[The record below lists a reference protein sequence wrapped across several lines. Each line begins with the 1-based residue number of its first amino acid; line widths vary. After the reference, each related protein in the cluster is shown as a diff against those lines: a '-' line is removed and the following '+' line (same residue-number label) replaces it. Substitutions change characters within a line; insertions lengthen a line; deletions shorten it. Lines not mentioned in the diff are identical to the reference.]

1 MGSWISPAV
10 RALRLH
16 QWAKNLLVFVPPLAA
31 HRFAEPQTHG
41 AALAAFVAFGLAASG
56 GYLVND
62 LRDVAS
68 DRAHPRKR
76 VRPVAA
82 GALPERRAAALAAFL
97 LAAAAVVAWPLPTP
111 FRALLA
117 GYVATTFAYSLGLKR
132 RPVLDVL
139 LLAALYTVRLFA
151 GGAATGTPVSEWL
164 ASFSMF
170 VFLSL
175 ALLKRTAELARSSA
189 APAGRGYRREE
200 LPLLAA
206 MGVAAAF
213 VSVLVLAL
221 YVSSD
226 AVARLYTQPRWLWLL
241 CPLALYW
248 LSRLWLL
255 AFRGEM
261 DEDPVLFTLRDGE
274 SLAVVAAAGAVVVIG
289 I

>member
-1 MGSWISPAV
+1 V

-16 QWAKNLLVFVPPLAA
+16 QWAKNLLVFIPPLAA
-31 HRFAEPQTHG
+31 HRFAEPRAHE
-41 AALAAFVAFGLAASG
+41 AALGAFVAFGLAASG
-56 GYLVND
+56 GYLFND
-62 LRDVAS
+62 LWDVAS

-76 VRPVAA
+76 LRPVAA
-82 GALPERRAAALAAFL
+82 GALSARAAAALAGL
-97 LAAAAVVAWPLPTP
+97 LIAAAAALSWRLPAL

-117 GYVATTFAYSLGLKR
+117 GYVVATFAYSLGLKR

-139 LLAALYTVRLFA
+139 VLAALYTVRLFA

-189 APAGRGYRREE
+189 PPAGRGYRREE

-226 AVARLYTQPRWLWLL
+226 AVARLYAQPRWLWLL

-255 AFRGEM
+255 AFRGEV
-261 DEDPVLFTLRDGE
+261 DEDPVLFTLRDQE
-274 SLAVVAAAGAVVVIG
+274 SLAVVLAAGAVVVMG